1 MTAYRSP
8 VREEGEVA
16 EFRRRVWEPS
26 PDGLTR
32 RDRRPCEYDTYLPD
46 RLLGRHYL
54 LTGETAADVADAE
67 NAVTTLNIRA
77 SVLASTEV
85 LARIL
90 LRAESV
96 ASSRI
101 EGLVV
106 GPRRLLEAEVARE
119 LDGATSDVT
128 AAEVLANI
136 DAMERA
142 IRISGEGVDIT
153 PDLLCDVHRSLLAGT
168 AAEQYRGKFREEQN
182 WIGGSNYNPCR
193 AAFVP
198 PPPELVKDLVDDL
211 CAFCN
216 DDSLPAI
223 AQAAIAHAQFETVH
237 PFVDGNGRTG
247 RALVHMILRRRGL
260 TPRVQPPISLVLATI
275 SADYIEALGAYRYTG
290 DSDSAEAVEGVNR
303 WVALFAGA
311 CLRATAN
318 AEGFEARMREI
329 ESEWRTRLGKVR
341 RGSSVDLL
349 LELLPGAPVITV
361 TGASVTLGRTFAAV
375 NNAVDTLVNAGILRQ
390 VNVGRRNRAFE
401 SAEVID
407 AFIGLERQ
415 LGSPAND
422 TRIEP
427 PVRLTPRRPS

>member
-1 MTAYRSP
+1 MRMA
-8 VREEGEVA
+8 EVA
-16 EFRRRVWEPS
+16 EFQRRVWEPD
-26 PDGLTR
+26 PAGLTR

-46 RLLGRHYL
+46 KLLARNYL
-54 LTGETAADVADAE
+54 LTGETAADVVDAE
-67 NAVTTLNIRA
+67 NAVTTLNVRA
-77 SVLASTEV
+77 NALASTEV

-119 LDGATSDVT
+119 IDGATSDVT
-128 AAEVLANI
+128 AAEVLANV
-136 DAMERA
+136 DAMNRA
-142 IRISGEGVDIT
+142 IELSSEGVNIT

-168 AAEQYRGKFREEQN
+168 AAEQFSGSFRKEQN
-182 WIGGSNYNPCR
+182 WIGGSSFNPCS

-198 PPPELVKDLVDDL
+198 PPPELVEDLVDDL

-247 RALVHMILRRRGL
+247 RALVHMIMRRRGL
-260 TPRVQPPISLVLATI
+260 APRVQPPISLVLATI
-275 SADYIEALGAYRYTG
+275 SSDYIEGLGAYRYEG
-290 DSDSAEAVEGVNR
+290 ESDSTQAVDGVNR
-303 WVALFAGA
+303 WIALFAGA
-311 CLRATAN
+311 CTRAVAD
-318 AEGFEARMREI
+318 AVGFEDWMREI
-329 ESEWRTRLGKVR
+329 EVEWRMRLGRVR

-349 LELLPGAPVITV
+349 LGLLPGAPVITV
-361 TGASVTLGRTFAAV
+361 GGASAMLGRSFAAV
-375 NNAVDTLVNAGILRQ
+375 NNAVAVLVDVGILRQ

-401 SAEVID
+401 SAEVIE
-407 AFIGLERQ
+407 AFIGFEPQ
-415 LGSPAND
+415 IASSVDD
-422 TRIEP
+422 TRVER
-427 PVRLTPRRPS
+427 PVRPTPSRPR